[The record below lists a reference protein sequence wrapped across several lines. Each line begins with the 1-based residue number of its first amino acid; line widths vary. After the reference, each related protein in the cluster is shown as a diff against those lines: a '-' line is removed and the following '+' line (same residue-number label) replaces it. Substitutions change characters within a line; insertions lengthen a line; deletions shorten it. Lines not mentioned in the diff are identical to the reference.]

1 MVDIFSSA
9 KLLGTTFQVLKPL
22 WLSIRGRKVAQ
33 GLGRNVAEML
43 GIDEGQGVSFR
54 VGTSHPTLERGMV
67 HPDDASAFRALAGPI
82 LSASILNGG
91 LELEETI
98 RSSLN
103 SNFVLI
109 AAPSSETLSRLI
121 FGYRQRRNGDDLIFE
136 GSPLDLPFR
145 WQEDFSGVRGHERCH
160 RYNPGGATTSRPNW
174 PIIDSRNY
182 RERSI
187 YPETHNDG
195 FLRTDYLLVTKIPN
209 FLTPGSLAGKTIISF
224 GGTHGVATRATSLL
238 LNSPGLMKRLVD
250 DYHDG
255 RSPHFQALFKATS
268 IIHEPRGGSHAKQLS
283 LEAFV
288 PLSFDDVVLDESR
301 RTVNARFTDWAAEAT
316 GRGLGAP

>member
-1 MVDIFSSA
+1 MNGVT
-9 KLLGTTFQVLKPL
+9 GTTL
-22 WLSIRGRKVAQ
+22 
-33 GLGRNVAEML
+33 
-43 GIDEGQGVSFR
+43 
-54 VGTSHPTLERGMV
+54 
-67 HPDDASAFRALAGPI
+67 
-82 LSASILNGG
+82 
-91 LELEETI
+91 
-98 RSSLN
+98 
-103 SNFVLI
+103 
-109 AAPSSETLSRLI
+109 
-121 FGYRQRRNGDDLIFE
+121 
-136 GSPLDLPFR
+136 
-145 WQEDFSGVRGHERCH
+145 
-160 RYNPGGATTSRPNW
+160 GGATTSRPNW

-283 LEAFV
+283 LEALV

-301 RTVNARFTDWAAEAT
+301 RTVNARFTDWA
-316 GRGLGAP
+316 GRGHRAGSGCSLIVLQKHPVRADAPTPNLHWIGMGSGMQAQRLHTLGAQLGAAFGLGRELMAGGAPLVPAGCGVTQQATTNPLAMRGAAHEALVGGVRPLRAGLTHRPACPNSARGQVVSPGAQGPIPSQQRCSRSSACG